1 MPNGFEREDGMAL
14 INRKQS
20 EEDVAVRCPKCD
32 ERVPD
37 GARRCTMCGHRLADV
52 ATEATRER
60 ADDAQA
66 R

>member
-1 MPNGFEREDGMAL
+1 MAL

-20 EEDVAVRCPKCD
+20 AEDVAVRCPKCH

-37 GARRCTMCGHRLADV
+37 GARRCTMCGHSLADV
-52 ATEATRER
+52 AAEAARER
-60 ADDAQA
+60 AGDPQE